1 MTAILMILGGIVVI
15 GLIIVANAFFVAQ
28 EFAYMSV
35 DRAQLRTLATNGDV
49 RAQRA
54 LTITQKT
61 NFMLS
66 GAQLGITVTGLL
78 IGYVA
83 EPLVGQG
90 LGVLLGGVGVP
101 AAVSVGVGTILALAA
116 STIATMLFAE
126 LFPKNYTIA
135 AP

>member
-54 LTITQKT
+54 LT
-61 NFMLS
+61 
-66 GAQLGITVTGLL
+66 
-78 IGYVA
+78 
-83 EPLVGQG
+83 
-90 LGVLLGGVGVP
+90 
-101 AAVSVGVGTILALAA
+101 
-116 STIATMLFAE
+116 
-126 LFPKNYTIA
+126 KN
-135 AP
+135 